1 MRRPLAILS
10 GLVCA
15 LALQGAGRAQDRPAT
30 PAPKVAVVVIGDPD
44 EGLRAAAQRV
54 EAAIGGAGLSVPSDP
69 ALRRALRG
77 EAAPREPDGLE
88 RVRRERRRL
97 GLSERDDLP
106 VLRAIGRM
114 AGAAAVAAVR
124 RRAGDLELV
133 VLDVS
138 RGGFFEGEL
147 DAAAASAASI
157 GRFVQARAR
166 AAARRPAAEERAA
179 QTDRAGATQAS
190 PPASVDAAEDAG
202 GDAAAGAGEGDD
214 DGGFFDEWPLLV
226 AGALL
231 VGAILFFTLDGEA
244 EATGP
249 PVLRFVSGGE

>member
-10 GLVCA
+10 GLVCS
-15 LALQGAGRAQDRPAT
+15 LALQGAGSAQDRPA
-30 PAPKVAVVVIGDPD
+30 PDAPKVAVVVIGDPD

-54 EAAIGGAGLSVPSDP
+54 EAAIGDAELTVPSDP

-77 EAAPREPDGLE
+77 EAGPSEPDGLE

-114 AGAAAVAAVR
+114 TGAAAVAAVR
-124 RRAGDLELV
+124 RRSGDVELV
-133 VLDVS
+133 VLDVT

-147 DAAAASAASI
+147 DAATASAPSI
-157 GRFVQARAR
+157 GRFVAARAR
-166 AAARRPAAEERAA
+166 AAARTRTRSSPEPTTRSGAAD
-179 QTDRAGATQAS
+179 TTQAS
-190 PPASVDAAEDAG
+190 HPVPGAAAGGAG
-202 GDAAAGAGEGDD
+202 GDAAAGED

-231 VGAILFFTLDGEA
+231 VGAILFFTLDSEP
-244 EATGP
+244 EPTGP